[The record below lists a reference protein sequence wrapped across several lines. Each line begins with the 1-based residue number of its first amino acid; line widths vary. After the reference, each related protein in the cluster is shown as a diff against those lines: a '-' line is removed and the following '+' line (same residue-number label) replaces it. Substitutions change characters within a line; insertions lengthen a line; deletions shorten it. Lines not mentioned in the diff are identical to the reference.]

1 MKLWEISVTGLTVGD
16 TIVDGKAGIL
26 VKSITPCTQHGK
38 IHVNTSLCYD
48 NISTVEIIRKE
59 R

>member
-1 MKLWEISVTGLTVGD
+1 MKTKEISVTGLTVGD
-16 TIVDGKAGIL
+16 VIADGKSGIL
-26 VKSITPCTQHGK
+26 VKSITPCTQYGK

-48 NISTVEIIRKE
+48 NISTIEIIRKE

>member
-1 MKLWEISVTGLTVGD
+1 MKTREITVTGLTVGD

-26 VKSITPCTQHGK
+26 VKTITPCTQPRK

-48 NISTVEIIRKE
+48 TIGTIEIIRKD

>member
-1 MKLWEISVTGLTVGD
+1 MKTREITVTGLTVGD
-16 TIVDGKAGIL
+16 VIVDGKAGIL
-26 VKSITPCTQHGK
+26 VKTITPCTQRGK

-48 NISTVEIIRKE
+48 NISTVEIIRKD